1 MYEEKR
7 EADKYLYKTIRKLC
21 EVNNTSIF
29 ALEKKLGFGNGTI
42 SRWDNSSPTVAKLK
56 MVADFFGVTME
67 ELLSQEE
74 PEEQKVG

>member
-42 SRWDNSSPTVAKLK
+42 SRWDNSSPTVANLK
-56 MVADFFGVTME
+56 KVADYFGVTIE
-67 ELLSQEE
+67 ELLGEKE
-74 PEEQKVG
+74 VV

>member
-1 MYEEKR
+1 MILER
-7 EADKYLYKTIRKLC
+7 IRKLC

-42 SRWDNSSPTVAKLK
+42 SRWDNSSPTVANLK
-56 MVADFFGVTME
+56 KVADYFGVTME

-74 PEEQKVG
+74 PEEEKVG